1 MTPTSWRLLVVFL
14 AISAGAADH
23 AFACSCIRPGPPC
36 QATWTADVVF
46 AGTVMSIDLVAHPD
60 EFGGQSVVARFD
72 VDRVFVGAVA
82 GSVELEGNTMSTCSY
97 RFEGGK
103 KYLVYASRGEGGRL
117 SASICSRTRPLAE
130 ALEDL
135 RYLGSLP
142 AAGTSGRVYGRI
154 TELKRH
160 PAEDVWIDH
169 GPLEH
174 VTVSLRGATF
184 VREVATDAHGRYEFG
199 DVPVGRATLTVVP
212 PFGSGKA
219 FPEQEIDRTDLRAC
233 SQADFTIAHT
243 ASASGTVV
251 DGSGRPVAGV
261 VVDAVA
267 AELAGFEPAAFQQPV
282 KTDARGVFEF
292 NDLPSGSYVFGVNL
306 TKRPGGAQGGTPV
319 FLPGTRL
326 AGEATVIDLQ
336 TGDRRDAGVLRLQ
349 GR

>member
-1 MTPTSWRLLVVFL
+1 MTSTSWRMVVVFFAL
-14 AISAGAADH
+14 SAWAAER

-36 QATWTADVVF
+36 QATWTADAVF
-46 AGTVMSIDLVAHPD
+46 AGTVISIDRVDQSD
-60 EFGGQSVVARFD
+60 EFGARSVLVRFN

-82 GSVELEGNTMSTCSY
+82 RSVEMPGNAMNTCSY
-97 RFEGGK
+97 RFEAGK
-103 KYLVYASRGEGGRL
+103 KYLVYATRDEGGRL
-117 SASICSRTRPLAE
+117 SAGSCSRTRLLAD
-130 ALEDL
+130 AAEDL
-135 RYLGSLP
+135 AYLRSLP

-160 PAEDVWIDH
+160 PAETVWVDH

-184 VREVATDAHGRYEFG
+184 VRGVATDAQGRFEFG

-219 FPEQEIDRTDLRAC
+219 FPERETDRTDLRAC
-233 SQADFTIAHT
+233 SHADFTIAHT

-251 DGSGRPVAGV
+251 DGSGRPLAGV

-267 AELAGFEPAAFQQPV
+267 AELAGFEPAAFQEAA

-292 NDLPSGSYVFGVNL
+292 NDLPSGSSVFGVNL
-306 TKRPGGAQGGTPV
+306 TKRPANAQGGTPI

-326 AGEATVIDLQ
+326 AGEATVVDLE
-336 TGDRRDAGVLRLQ
+336 TGDRKDAGVLRLP